1 MFFHFHFK
9 RTLAAELT
17 KRKTCSSKILSRM
30 SSMEVDIKHLV
41 QIKMLSAEDFF
52 FYGGIKLKGF
62 MYGIPSADTHF

>member
-1 MFFHFHFK
+1 
-9 RTLAAELT
+9 
-17 KRKTCSSKILSRM
+17 
-30 SSMEVDIKHLV
+30 MEVDIKHLV